1 MPDSWCAH
9 TDRTAPFNAPGARTG
24 VSSIFVALFF
34 AMSIVF
40 APIFVSIPQCAIS
53 PILIV
58 VGVMMMQVRGGLPR
72 LPPP

>member
-1 MPDSWCAH
+1 
-9 TDRTAPFNAPGARTG
+9 